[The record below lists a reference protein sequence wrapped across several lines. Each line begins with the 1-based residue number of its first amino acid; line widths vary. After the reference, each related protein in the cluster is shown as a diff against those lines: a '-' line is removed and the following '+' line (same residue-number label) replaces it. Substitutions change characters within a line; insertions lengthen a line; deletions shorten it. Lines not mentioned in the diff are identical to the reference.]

1 MMKAMN
7 IGRNEAGQRL
17 DKYLAKVLAEAPKSF
32 LYKMLR
38 KKNITLNG
46 KKASGNEIL
55 KEQDEV
61 KFFLSD
67 ETFEKFSRKEF
78 CRTRQN
84 LDIIFENRDV
94 LLINKPAGVLS
105 QRQDA
110 KEESM
115 VEQMISYLL
124 DTQAISQEQLLTF
137 RPGICNR
144 LDRNTSGLIIAGKT
158 LPALQQ
164 LSDLIRNRSVHKYY
178 LCLVK
183 GVLKKKQSIKG
194 YLHKDNDRNMVK
206 IYPSKVG
213 DAVFI
218 ETVYEP
224 LGNNGT
230 VTLCKVL
237 LVTGRTHQIRS
248 HLSSIGHPIIGDT
261 KYGSS
266 SANKYFRQKYG
277 LQRQLLHA
285 WNLEFPNMEPDEM
298 RIGGKSFF
306 APLPDDFSNIL
317 RGENLPEES
326 MINGGKEK
334 KCHTQ

>member
-1 MMKAMN
+1 MKAMN

-61 KFFLSD
+61 TFFLSD

-78 CRTRQN
+78 CRTRQH

-124 DTQAISQEQLLTF
+124 DTQAISQEQLRTF
-137 RPGICNR
+137 RPGVCNR

-164 LSDLIRNRSVHKYY
+164 LSDLIRKRSVHKYY

-194 YLHKDNDRNMVK
+194 YLHKDNERNMVK

-213 DAVFI
+213 DAAFI

-248 HLSSIGHPIIGDT
+248 HLASIGHPIIGDT
-261 KYGSS
+261 KYGSTA
-266 SANKYFRQKYG
+266 ANQYFRQKYG
-277 LQRQLLHA
+277 LRRQLLHA
-285 WNLEFPNMEPDEM
+285 WNLEFPDMEPDELK
-298 RIGGKSFF
+298 IGGKSFF
-306 APLPDDFSNIL
+306 APLPNDFLNIL
-317 RGENLPEES
+317 KGEHLPEES

>member
-1 MMKAMN
+1 MKAMN

-55 KEQDEV
+55 KEKDEV

-78 CRTRQN
+78 RRTRQSLN
-84 LDIIFENRDV
+84 IIFENEDV

-105 QRQDA
+105 QKQDA

-124 DTQAISQEQLLTF
+124 DTQAISQEQLRTF

-144 LDRNTSGLIIAGKT
+144 LDRNTSGLLIAGKT

-164 LSDLIRNRSVHKYY
+164 LSDLIRKRSVHKYY

-183 GVLKKKQSIKG
+183 GVLKEKQSIKG
-194 YLHKDNDRNMVK
+194 YLQKDNNRNMVQ

-224 LGNNGT
+224 LGDNGT

-261 KYGSS
+261 KYGSAS
-266 SANKYFRQKYG
+266 SNQYFKQKYG
-277 LQRQLLHA
+277 LRRQLLHA
-285 WNLEFPNMEPDEM
+285 WNLEFPDMEPDELK
-298 RIGGKSFF
+298 IGGKSFF

-317 RGENLPEES
+317 RRENLPEES
-326 MINGGKEK
+326 IINGGKEK

>member
-1 MMKAMN
+1 MKAMN

-46 KKASGNEIL
+46 KKASGSEIL

-84 LDIIFENRDV
+84 LDIIFENEDV

-124 DTQAISQEQLLTF
+124 DTQAISQKQLRTF

-144 LDRNTSGLIIAGKT
+144 LDRNTSGLLIAGKT

-183 GVLKKKQSIKG
+183 GVLKEKQSIRGFLK
-194 YLHKDNDRNMVK
+194 KDNNRNIVR
-206 IYPSKVG
+206 IYPSQVE

-224 LGNNGT
+224 LGNNGA

-237 LVTGRTHQIRS
+237 LVTGRAHQIRS

-261 KYGSS
+261 KYG
-266 SANKYFRQKYG
+266 NVTVNQQFRQKYR
-277 LQRQLLHA
+277 LKRQLLHA
-285 WNLEFPNMEPDEM
+285 WNLEFPDMETDELK
-298 RIGGKSFF
+298 IGGKSFF
-306 APLPDDFSNIL
+306 APLPDDFAKIL
-317 RGENLPEES
+317 QGENLPEES

>member
-1 MMKAMN
+1 MKAMH

-84 LDIIFENRDV
+84 FDIIFENRDV
-94 LLINKPAGVLS
+94 LLLNKPAGVLS
-105 QRQDA
+105 QRQDT
-110 KEESM
+110 KEESI

-124 DTQAISQEQLLTF
+124 DTQAISQEQLRTF

-144 LDRNTSGLIIAGKT
+144 LDRNTSGLVIAGKT

-164 LSDLIRNRSVHKYY
+164 LSELIRNRSVHKYY

-183 GVLKKKQSIKG
+183 GVLKEKQSIKG
-194 YLHKDNDRNMVK
+194 FLHKDSNRNIVK

-224 LGNNGT
+224 LGDNGT

-248 HLSSIGHPIIGDT
+248 HLASIGHPIVGDS
-261 KYGSS
+261 KYGDAAVNSC
-266 SANKYFRQKYG
+266 FRRKYG
-277 LQRQLLHA
+277 LKRQLLHA
-285 WNLEFPNMEPDEM
+285 WNLEFPHMEKDELK
-298 RIGGKSFF
+298 IGGNSFF
-306 APLPDDFSNIL
+306 APLPDDFSKIL
-317 RGENLPEES
+317 RGENLSEES

-334 KCHTQ
+334 ERRAQ